1 MDSTD
6 DKIAKAASVLD
17 ALAPKATTPKGA
29 MAVVDALYD
38 KIAAAIEKGYSYEE
52 IAKLIGETGVKISA
66 STLRQYYTQRKG
78 GVKKRQSSKRKAKPE
93 NAPTDKTGAT
103 S

>member
-1 MDSTD
+1 MDSHD

-38 KIAAAIEKGYSYEE
+38 KISAAIDKGYNYEE

-66 STLRQYYTQRKG
+66 STLRQYYTQRKSG
-78 GVKKRQSSKRKAKPE
+78 TKKRTPRKRKISPE
-93 NAPTDKTGAT
+93 NQTV
-103 S
+103 